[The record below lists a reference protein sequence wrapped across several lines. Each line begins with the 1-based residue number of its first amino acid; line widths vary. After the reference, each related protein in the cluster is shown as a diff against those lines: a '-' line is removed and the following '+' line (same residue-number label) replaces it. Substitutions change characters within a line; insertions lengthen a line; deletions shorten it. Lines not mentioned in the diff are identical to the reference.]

1 MFCFFFLQFGM
12 SFAQKGFIVT
22 PQTKFT
28 KGPLQSLMK
37 KEVLDGLF
45 FATQTKFGTN
55 CGNESVCKFGKILMG
70 KNSWLKFHNGIN
82 TASVKV
88 AAGVYGIPIKRDL
101 NFNKVELFLEVTTFL
116 M

>member
-1 MFCFFFLQFGM
+1 MVCFLQRSPSSRRIVGM
-12 SFAQKGFIVT
+12 NPFA
-22 PQTKFT
+22 
-28 KGPLQSLMK
+28 SL
-37 KEVLDGLF
+37 ERFLWGR
-45 FATQTKFGTN
+45 
-55 CGNESVCKFGKILMG
+55 I
-70 KNSWLKFHNGIN
+70 HNGIN